1 MTYRFAKFLGWVSL
15 RLSRRGQLYLGRFLG
30 FIFWIILSSK
40 RKKVA
45 VENIRATL
53 KVSPLEARQ
62 IAKASIIR
70 FGKMLMDMLGY
81 PRLSKENIG
90 QILRIHGS
98 ENLKDALALGRGVVM
113 ASGHCGNWEM
123 LGTGLAFYG
132 YPMVAVAKK
141 QEQNEGFE
149 HFLSE
154 YRIMGGGRILYS
166 TDVRDIV
173 RVLKENMIPL
183 IFFDH
188 DVLPNGI
195 WVDFLGRKTSTP
207 PGAAV
212 LAAITDA
219 PIVPAF
225 ITEAADGTHDL
236 DIYPPIWVNKKENKT
251 VEIKKI
257 MQTLS
262 CILEKHI
269 RKHPQ
274 EWFWLHDRWRPLK
287 VQGMDKAK

>member
-1 MTYRFAKFLGWVSL
+1 MAYRFAKFLGWVSL
-15 RLSRRGQLYLGRFLG
+15 WLFPVGRIYLGRFLG
-30 FIFWIILSSK
+30 FIFWIILSSE
-40 RKKVA
+40 RKQIA
-45 VENIRATL
+45 VENIRETL
-53 KVSPLEARQ
+53 NISQQEANQ
-62 IAKASIIR
+62 IAKLSVTR
-70 FGKMLMDMLGY
+70 FGKMLMDMFRY
-81 PRLSKENIG
+81 PRLSRQSID
-90 QILRIHGS
+90 QIMRIHGS
-98 ENLKDALALGRGVVM
+98 ENLEKALALGKGVIM
-113 ASGHCGNWEM
+113 ASGHYGNWEL

-154 YRIMGGGRILYS
+154 YRIMGGGKILYT

-173 RVLKENMIPL
+173 RALKEKQIPL

-188 DVLPNGI
+188 DVLPNGV

-212 LAAITDA
+212 LAIIADS

-225 ITEAADGTHDL
+225 ITEALDGTHDL
-236 DIYPPIWVNKKENKT
+236 YIYPSICVNNDENKT
-251 VEIKKI
+251 ATVKKI
-257 MQTLS
+257 MQQLS
-262 CILEKHI
+262 YLLEKHI

-274 EWFWLHDRWRPLK
+274 EWFWIHNRWRPLK
-287 VQGMDKAK
+287 VTER